1 VVTRLL
7 PISNQAEKYHEEKRG
22 DAIPNCVEWRPEPAL
37 RLVEEQTSLT
47 GLLEGYDLAIDKVTT
62 ALPPAVVACPPS
74 L

>member
-1 VVTRLL
+1 
-7 PISNQAEKYHEEKRG
+7 
-22 DAIPNCVEWRPEPAL
+22 L